1 MASYGRAKEV
11 PRRLS
16 LASGRDTR
24 AKVHLIAIP
33 VSSYLCSLSSVPHSR
48 RASSHSVHSVHLDQK
63 QHDWKLRKIA
73 SIHHEEVLRPDWLE
87 AQYRHCSD
95 CGCRFRIVRLRPGKA
110 HSHDFAHTVIDNPRV
125 YSEDFSPYQASLN
138 TSRRSMSRVPARP
151 RPRTRLPTSR
161 ASQSA
166 DTLWD
171 VSLVLLPR
179 SGSVSLPLSSSHM
192 YSN

>member
-1 MASYGRAKEV
+1 MLSFFCTSLETCFVSFSSFGPEAA
-11 PRRLS
+11 RLE
-16 LASGRDTR
+16 TR
-24 AKVHLIAIP
+24 KD
-33 VSSYLCSLSSVPHSR
+33 ST
-48 RASSHSVHSVHLDQK
+48 
-63 QHDWKLRKIA
+63 
-73 SIHHEEVLRPDWLE
+73 HHEEVLRPDWLE

-151 RPRTRLPTSR
+151 RPRTRLLTSR